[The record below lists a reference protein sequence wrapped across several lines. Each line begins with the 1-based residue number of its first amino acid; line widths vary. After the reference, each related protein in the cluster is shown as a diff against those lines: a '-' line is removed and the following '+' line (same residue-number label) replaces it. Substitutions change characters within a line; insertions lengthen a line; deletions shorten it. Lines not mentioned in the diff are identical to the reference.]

1 MAPIREYVVASM
13 LRVARRHDVESRL
26 SIMAPVAPEDVVS
39 YVATADVGI
48 IAAPN
53 ACLSYAYSLP
63 NKLFEMSLAGLPLV
77 VSDLVEMRRFVVSNG
92 IGRVLPSDAPRDVAR
107 TVMAVYQD
115 REKYR
120 LSPERRA
127 KLAAEYGWDGQMRK
141 LNALYDAIGE
151 EVAAKGFG
159 RQTSGRDSV
168 LGTVTDGRQDGTVA
182 AERTVNAEEAAS

>member
-48 IAAPN
+48 IVAPN

-92 IGRVLPSDAPRDVAR
+92 IGQILPSDAPRDIAR

-182 AERTVNAEEAAS
+182 AERTVTAEEAAS